1 MGVVKQFA
9 QMQIVTG
16 REKNSTFFSLN
27 LLQAYIASNIPI
39 SSLYVKW

>member
-1 MGVVKQFA
+1 MGAVKQFA
-9 QMQIVTG
+9 QMQVVLG
-16 REKNSTFFSLN
+16 REKNSTVFSLN